1 MFLDSCSLK
10 VCFACLLVPFD
21 DMHDTDDSLCKHSA
35 VCCGSNVKHTHCY
48 LFCLLYPLV
57 RQSPQRSHAS
67 ERHAVRRGIPS
78 RPVCASLAK
87 AHACCTRPCEREGMS
102 ILWGAG
108 RQKGCADTLICS
120 LTLVK
125 LLFFLFSFIQWKDA
139 AVPPDATNMTNISWT
154 VV

>member
-1 MFLDSCSLK
+1 MDIRERDEAHDASMFLDSCSLK

-78 RPVCASLAK
+78 RAVCASLAK
-87 AHACCTRPCEREGMS
+87 ASSCMLHKVLKRVCRH
-102 ILWGAG
+102 L
-108 RQKGCADTLICS
+108 DLLICI
-120 LTLVK
+120 L
-125 LLFFLFSFIQWKDA
+125 QA
-139 AVPPDATNMTNISWT
+139 APTACPCPCGLRSGIGQQHDRGTGRTERKP
-154 VV
+154 